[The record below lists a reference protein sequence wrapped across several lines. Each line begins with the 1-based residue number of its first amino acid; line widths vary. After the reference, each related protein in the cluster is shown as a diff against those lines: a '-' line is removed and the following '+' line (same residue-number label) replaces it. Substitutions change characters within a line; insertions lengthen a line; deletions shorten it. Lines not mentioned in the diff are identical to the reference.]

1 MIRSEHAKD
10 DFTVLAG
17 KIKEGK
23 ATIADVG
30 TVVLTL
36 GKLLL
41 SIRANQIL
49 QLKHAGIE
57 MQKPKA
63 RPEGDGKPSVPEAEL

>member
-10 DFTVLAG
+10 DFTVLET

-23 ATIADVG
+23 VEIADVAK
-30 TVVLTL
+30 VVLTL

-41 SIRANQIL
+41 SIRSNQITSMKASGVEL
-49 QLKHAGIE
+49 
-57 MQKPKA
+57 QKPRVRTEEEKA
-63 RPEGDGKPSVPEAEL
+63 E

>member
-1 MIRSEHAKD
+1 MIRSEHAKG
-10 DFTVLAG
+10 DFDVLAG

-23 ATIADVG
+23 VTIADVA

-41 SIRANQIL
+41 SVRSNQIAQMKKDGVEL
-49 QLKHAGIE
+49 
-57 MQKPKA
+57 QKPRVTTKEGEKKA
-63 RPEGDGKPSVPEAEL
+63 E

>member
-10 DFTVLAG
+10 DFTVLET

-23 ATIADVG
+23 VEIADVAK
-30 TVVLTL
+30 VVLTL

-41 SIRANQIL
+41 SIRSNQIASMKASGVEL
-49 QLKHAGIE
+49 
-57 MQKPKA
+57 QKPRVTTDAKA
-63 RPEGDGKPSVPEAEL
+63 PEKKA